1 MLWLSLFA
9 TLLVMTVHLTGS
21 GQFCDPISLEIA
33 AGNRVAYLLMFCL
46 AGVILL
52 LCRHLLRCEYYCRT
66 GILLL
71 AVPGLAIITVTSPVS
86 DLHNT
91 VFMLLVGGTI
101 LWFAVMGAEYED
113 DFILRGAASCLLFVP
128 FLALFG
134 LGLSEKVFLLY
145 ALVSANVLYYGHLQP
160 SRRYW

>member
-52 LCRHLLRCEYYCRT
+52 LCRHLLRCEYHHRYIT
-66 GILLL
+66 GIGS
-71 AVPGLAIITVTSPVS
+71 AQ
-86 DLHNT
+86 
-91 VFMLLVGGTI
+91 
-101 LWFAVMGAEYED
+101 Y
-113 DFILRGAASCLLFVP
+113 R
-128 FLALFG
+128 
-134 LGLSEKVFLLY
+134 LY
-145 ALVSANVLYYGHLQP
+145 AARWRDHPLVRGNGRGV
-160 SRRYW
+160 